1 MSRLA
6 NVTSRECIAA
16 LQRAGFEVVRQ
27 VGSHIILRKGTY
39 TPVVPSHPGKIKPG
53 TMRSIIRQAGMTV
66 DEFLELL

>member
-6 NVTSRECIAA
+6 NVTPRECISA

-27 VGSHIILRKGTY
+27 KGSHVILRKGSY
-39 TPVVPSHPGKIKPG
+39 TPIVPNHTGVIKPG
-53 TMRSIIRQAGMTV
+53 TMRSIIRQAGMTN

>member
-27 VGSHIILRKGTY
+27 KGSRIILRKDAY
-39 TPVVPSHPGKIKPG
+39 TPIVPNHPGKIKPG
-53 TMRSIIRQAGMTV
+53 TMRSIIRQTGMSV